1 MRRGVLVGGVIAGVV
16 GSAGV
21 GWFAGRNIKSPAE
34 LAAEAQPPEPS
45 LITVAVEL
53 TELSSDVIIRADIG
67 YDQPTPLTLGGSLGG
82 RPNVLVV
89 TAAPEE
95 GAVLEEGVV
104 AVEISGR
111 PVLVLQGEIPVYR
124 DLRPGA
130 DGVDVLQLEEALAR
144 LGHFTATADETWDDD
159 TAAAVAIWYEAAG
172 YTVNGLTD
180 EQEAA
185 LDAAR
190 AAVKSARAAV
200 TSADKT
206 RGEALLGPS
215 AIAILSAE
223 GAVAGAEDQ
232 LRFAQTNATASAQDA
247 DEAIRSAEFE
257 RDRAAREFARAQ
269 TRWLSAQSGV
279 HPDTGALPTPLQLE
293 ELRLA
298 FDQAAETLRL
308 ADRAIVLARTAKDIG
323 AIQQAATIRSA
334 DDQLA
339 LARAQLE
346 DLLKPVDTENLD
358 RQVSDAASELAAAQS
373 DLAALLEST
382 GTWIPAGELIFLKRV
397 PVRVDLLT
405 VERGDRVESS
415 LMTVSGSDLALR
427 GAISAQ
433 DLSLVKEGAEVRI
446 EDSSLTVPIP
456 GVVRLVDSQPNT
468 HGVGP
473 ERHYIEIVAD
483 DIPDVLVGANVK
495 VVIPVSST
503 AGEVLAVPAAALS
516 ATADGSTRVEVD
528 EGDGTTRFVVVEPGL
543 AADGLVEIAPL
554 EGEIAEGDLVVVGLA
569 EGS

>member
-45 LITVAVEL
+45 LITVEVAR

-67 YDQPTPLTLGGSLGG
+67 YDQPTPLALGGSLGG

-95 GAVLEEGVV
+95 GAVLEEGAV
-104 AVEISGR
+104 AMEISGR
-111 PVLVLQGEIPVYR
+111 PVLILQGEIPVYR

-130 DGVDVLQLEEALAR
+130 DGVDVLQLEQALAR
-144 LGHFTATADETWDDD
+144 LGHFTGTPDETWEDD
-159 TAAAVAIWYEAAG
+159 TAAAVALWYEAAG
-172 YTVNGLTD
+172 HTVNGLTD

-185 LDAAR
+185 LVGAQAR
-190 AAVKSARAAV
+190 VRSARAAV
-200 TSADKT
+200 ANADKT
-206 RGEALLGPS
+206 RDEALLGPT
-215 AIAILSAE
+215 AIEILSAE
-223 GAVAGAEDQ
+223 GAVAAAEEQ
-232 LRFAQTNATASAQDA
+232 VRLVQVNATT
-247 DEAIRSAEFE
+247 SAEEATETIRAAEFQ
-257 RDRAAREFARAQ
+257 RDRAAREFAIAQ
-269 TRWLSAQSGV
+269 ARWLSAQSGV
-279 HPDTGALPTPLQLE
+279 HPDTGALPTPVQLE

-298 FDQAAETLRL
+298 FDQAAEALRL
-308 ADRAIVLARTAKDIG
+308 ADRAIVSARTAADIG
-323 AIQQAATIRSA
+323 AIQRAATIRSA
-334 DDQLA
+334 SDQLA
-339 LARAQLE
+339 LATAQLTE
-346 DLLKPVDTENLD
+346 LLGPIDSTDLD

-382 GTWIPAGELIFLKRV
+382 GTWIPAGELIFLKRL

-427 GAISAQ
+427 GAISSQ

-446 EDSSLTVPIP
+446 EDPSLAAPIP
-456 GVVRLVDSQPNT
+456 GVVRLVDQQAAT
-468 HGVGP
+468 HGVGA
-473 ERHYIEIVAD
+473 ERHYLEIVAD
-483 DIPDVLVGANVK
+483 DIPDNLVGANVK

-528 EGDGTTRFVVVEPGL
+528 QGDGTTRFVIVEPGL

-554 EGEIAEGDLVVVGLA
+554 EGELAEGDLVVVGLG
-569 EGS
+569 EGT